1 MDLNQVIWPLFAKVN
16 RFEPPE
22 GATLRLMWHWHVIT
36 RKRSSQITGT
46 LAVVGTTTISLF
58 IIHSDATDVNAA
70 ASKKSSVHKNK
81 KSGTIRHRLLRSA
94 PST

>member
-1 MDLNQVIWPLFAKVN
+1 LN

-36 RKRSSQITGT
+36 RRRLSQITQA

-70 ASKKSSVHKNK
+70 AFKKSSAHKNK
-81 KSGTIRHRLLRSA
+81 KSGAVRHRLLRSA